1 MNRRNVVPRSRS
13 VDEII
18 LSLQEQSPRKLK
30 TLPSG
35 SDDATNEGTPES
47 LGRPRRRRTPLHAA
61 RSSPKNPLFYKR
73 RRRKIVSVLSFTCV
87 LFLASFA
94 ISYCAVRYWPFP
106 TIPTTITTSTTTTF
120 QLHSKHAPACTPLTH
135 KEQVDFTVVTQ
146 TSEDRLWM
154 LQYHCQRWPGPISIA
169 VFTQLPLSQIKDQI
183 HCSNSSRLTLQ
194 LVSGYSEEEYP
205 VNVLRN
211 TAVRAVQ
218 TSHVV
223 YVDIDFWEATDLYDS
238 LQTHR
243 AFLMSSTKIALLMPA
258 FQMFRQCEEW
268 RDCQER
274 NIPLM
279 AQTRDELIHMLM
291 QGKADPFDPTNP
303 GGHGSTRYRDWL
315 TQASDTLLPLECVL
329 SNRFEP
335 YLVFRY
341 CADLPPFQEVFSGYG
356 KNKMTWMMQLR
367 RMGYTFWQLNTFLL
381 HYPHLDSTARMHWN
395 GGDEG
400 QQLKKPKDPHFD
412 WLSTKRGRVDQT
424 FVEFRKWLRR
434 TIPDETQVPL
444 CENALNDDERLWL
457 DRSALEDDDEDDGE

>member
-1 MNRRNVVPRSRS
+1 MT
-13 VDEII
+13 I
-18 LSLQEQSPRKLK
+18 
-30 TLPSG
+30 
-35 SDDATNEGTPES
+35 
-47 LGRPRRRRTPLHAA
+47 
-61 RSSPKNPLFYKR
+61 
-73 RRRKIVSVLSFTCV
+73 LSFTCT
-87 LFLASFA
+87 LFLASFV
-94 ISYCAVRYWPFP
+94 ISYCAVRYWP
-106 TIPTTITTSTTTTF
+106 TTTTIRSTSPTF
-120 QLHSKHAPACTPLTH
+120 QMHSKHAPVCTPLTH
-135 KEQVDFTVVTQ
+135 KEQVDFTLVTQ

-154 LQYHCQRWPGPISIA
+154 LQYHCQRWPGPISLA
-169 VFTQLPLSQIKDQI
+169 VFTPLPLSEVKEQI
-183 HCSNSSRLTLQ
+183 HCSNSSRLTIQ

-211 TAVRAVQ
+211 TALRAVQ

-223 YVDIDFWEATDLYDS
+223 YVDIDFWAATDLYDL
-238 LQTHR
+238 LQRHR
-243 AFLMSSTKIALLMPA
+243 AFLLSSPKTALLMPA

-279 AQTRDELIHMLM
+279 AQTREELIHMLM

-341 CADLPPFQEVFSGYG
+341 CQDLPPFQEVFSGYG

-395 GGDEG
+395 GGEEG
-400 QQLKKPKDPHFD
+400 QQLKKPSDPHFD

-424 FVEFRKWLRR
+424 FVEFRKWLRK

-457 DRSALEDDDEDDGE
+457 DRSALEDDDDEEDGE

>member
-1 MNRRNVVPRSRS
+1 
-13 VDEII
+13 
-18 LSLQEQSPRKLK
+18 
-30 TLPSG
+30 
-35 SDDATNEGTPES
+35 
-47 LGRPRRRRTPLHAA
+47 
-61 RSSPKNPLFYKR
+61 
-73 RRRKIVSVLSFTCV
+73 